1 MRKLSEIQDDEAMD
15 LLADIMDPLVDICS
29 DPKIKEMSEG
39 EKKATKLEII
49 KYIMKNHKEPL
60 KLIMAKLEGVPV
72 EEYHYNVLTLPLVLL
87 EIFNEP
93 EVAKLFT

>member
-15 LLADIMDPLVDICS
+15 LLADIIDPLMEISS
-29 DPKIKEMSEG
+29 DPKIKEMSE
-39 EKKATKLEII
+39 KKATRLEIV
-49 KYIMKNHKEPL
+49 KYVMKNHRGPL

-72 EEYHYNVLTLPLVLL
+72 EEYHYNVLTLPITLL

-93 EVAKLFT
+93 EVSKLFT

>member
-15 LLADIMDPLVDICS
+15 LLADIMDPLADICS

-39 EKKATKLEII
+39 EKKATKLEVI
-49 KYIMKNHKEPL
+49 KYVMKNHKEPL